1 MEYRVLARKYRP
13 TTFDDLIGQ
22 EVLVRTLSNAIERNR
37 VHHAFLLHGIR
48 GIGKTTTARII
59 AKALN
64 CIGEDGKGSATIRP
78 CGVCDNCVA
87 IAEDRHIDVME
98 MDAAS
103 RTGVDDIRDLIETVH
118 YAPGQARTKVYIID
132 EVHMLSKS
140 AFNALLKTLEEPPE
154 HVKFIF
160 ATTELRKIPI
170 TILSR
175 CQKFDLRRVEVGEL
189 TKHLQKICEKEQ
201 VTVPEDELKLIA
213 AAAEGSV
220 RDSLSMLDQAIAL
233 GDEVDGKTEVAQGK
247 VAKMLGLA
255 DKSRT
260 VSMLEHLYAAEVAPA
275 LEILRAQY
283 ADGNDPAQI
292 LQDTIERVHEITL
305 IKTNTQPEGAEIAPE
320 YGRLQELAAKLSL
333 GILTRSWQILAK
345 GMQEVAQISNA
356 LAAAEMILIRLAH
369 LSDLPDP
376 GALIKKLKSEGAT
389 SAASQ
394 ATSTAAT
401 VAAQPAPAPV
411 ASANENALDDAQRP
425 EDFAHFS
432 SIVTLFERKR
442 EPLLA
447 HHLFADAQLVRFAK
461 GSIELF
467 FPPHVARDVPAQI
480 AEKLTQWSAEPWVV
494 VLSQQQGQ
502 PSLAD
507 QQQQA
512 REQQEATLRQHPLVQ
527 KALEVFPGSE
537 IRAVKI
543 GKEA

>member
-64 CIGEDGKGSATIRP
+64 CIGEDGKGGATIRP

-345 GMQEVAQISNA
+345 GMQEVVQISNA